1 MKPLILGEAPSKS
14 GDRYYMFPLSG
25 AVGQRLCT
33 LAGLIP
39 DARGTQY
46 GRYYWPLRKRFE
58 LRDLLERYPGGVG
71 RGAAFPLPAATEAW
85 GVLVP
90 QLSGRVVVLLGR
102 RLAGLAGVEDF
113 FIWRKVGG
121 ARLVV
126 IPHPSALNR
135 MYHTPGVCASASCSL
150 RDALALAAETSASG

>member
-14 GDRYYMFPLSG
+14 GDQYFMFPLSG

-33 LAGLIP
+33 LAGLTP

-46 GRYYWPLRKRFE
+46 GRYYWPLRKRFD
-58 LRDLLERYPGGVG
+58 LRNLLERYPGPAG
-71 RGAAFPLPAATEAW
+71 RGAAFPLRTATEAW
-85 GVLVP
+85 GALAP

-113 FIWRKVGG
+113 FVWRNVGG
-121 ARLVV
+121 VRLMV
-126 IPHPSALNR
+126 IPHPSALNSYYNSTE
-135 MYHTPGVCASASCSL
+135 MWDSASCAL
-150 RDALALAAETSASG
+150 QEALALAAELSASG